1 MLRASRGREAHPGME
16 EIKTRKSLPGDRQMQ
31 KPQKVR
37 EVYAELKLAFG
48 DEMSARELLGC
59 ASQIVNASED
69 TLYDP
74 NVEYRR
80 GRVPFAEL
88 PVNLVMENW
97 SWKVLNREMVWV
109 DDFMP
114 QVPKQV
120 LIEQCL
126 ASN

>member
-1 MLRASRGREAHPGME
+1 ME
-16 EIKTRKSLPGDRQMQ
+16 EIETRKSLPGDRKMQ

-48 DEMSARELLGC
+48 DEMSARELLEC

-97 SWKVLNREMVWV
+97 SWKVLNREMVWE

-126 ASN
+126 ACN